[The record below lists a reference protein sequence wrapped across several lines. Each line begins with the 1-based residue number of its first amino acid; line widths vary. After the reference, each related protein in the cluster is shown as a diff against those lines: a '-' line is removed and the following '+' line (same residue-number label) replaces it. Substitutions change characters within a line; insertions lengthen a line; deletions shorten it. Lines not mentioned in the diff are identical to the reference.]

1 MTFSPATDWKASE
14 YLPSA
19 NAWLASAKLF
29 EYPSKCV
36 PAKTNTR
43 MDNAITKTRI
53 TGTFGSG
60 GVLSGSAGGFGFFSF
75 FGFTFFSFG
84 CFGAFS
90 FFFFSFFFF
99 SFPPF
104 LSPSEEPS
112 NSFKMSI
119 SSIGIS
125 VTAGSACISEISSS
139 SGSSSPNSNLDSFAR
154 NPCFFGFFSSFT
166 SSSGCTSAFALSA
179 SGISESSPVPLRILI
194 NSSSSSDTAFSFS
207 VSESSSPKLSIPISS
222 IARSSIPSSLAS
234 SSFFTSAVSSFCSAV
249 FSTADAA
256 VSAVSFAAS

>member
-1 MTFSPATDWKASE
+1 MSFSFTFSPATAWKASE

-19 NAWLASAKLF
+19 NAWSASAKLF

-36 PAKTNTR
+36 PARTSTR
-43 MDNAITKTRI
+43 MDAAITKTRI

-99 SFPPF
+99 SFLPF

-119 SSIGIS
+119 SSIDIS
-125 VTAGSACISEISSS
+125 VTAGSACIPEISSS
-139 SGSSSPNSNLDSFAR
+139 SGKWSNSNYCCHKNR
-154 NPCFFGFFSSFT
+154 N
-166 SSSGCTSAFALSA
+166 
-179 SGISESSPVPLRILI
+179 
-194 NSSSSSDTAFSFS
+194 NSLFH
-207 VSESSSPKLSIPISS
+207 L
-222 IARSSIPSSLAS
+222 
-234 SSFFTSAVSSFCSAV
+234 
-249 FSTADAA
+249 
-256 VSAVSFAAS
+256 